1 VYAHRG
7 TANGN
12 SKVTLKRSGVTLG
25 SATTTSEAISSTE
38 VWNEGRQYVLFRNV
52 TVVAGQSLEVLSSG
66 PNGTGSGCL
75 NGMQLVRK

>member
-1 VYAHRG
+1 M
-7 TANGN
+7 NGN
-12 SKVTLKRSGVTLG
+12 SRVTLRRSGVTLG
-25 SATTTSEAISSTE
+25 SSTTTSDAIGSTE
-38 VWNEGRQYVLFRNV
+38 AWSEGRQYVLFRNI